1 MREQT
6 SLEDRL
12 GSLAKI
18 GANST
23 KRRRS
28 LNSAKPRATRE
39 PRPAQFDQSFPVA
52 LAWGAHGPQ
61 HAVGLE
67 RNDRMSAPTPPIWDH
82 APRRSRARCLSKSWS
97 RRSTNTGGCSPA
109 RRLAKRRGHRLPA
122 PPPTTPTHRSAWP
135 ICFPPTPHKMCFS
148 PNAAQIVLVQEIST
162 LVCAAGSSKAS
173 NSIARPSMV
182 AAHSPDSPARLTLST
197 KQVAASKAA
206 AWVKD

>member
-82 APRRSRARCLSKSWS
+82 APRRSRARCLSSHGPGDQRILADVPPLDGW
-97 RRSTNTGGCSPA
+97 RNVEVTDYPHR
-109 RRLAKRRGHRLPA
+109 RRLRPRIEALG
-122 PPPTTPTHRSAWP
+122 RSAFP
-135 ICFPPTPHKMCFS
+135 RRRTRCAFPPTPHKS
-148 PNAAQIVLVQEIST
+148 S
-162 LVCAAGSSKAS
+162 SSKKSQRSFA
-173 NSIARPSMV
+173 P
-182 AAHSPDSPARLTLST
+182 PARRKLRIALRAQAWSRLILRTRPL
-197 KQVAASKAA
+197 ASHCRQSKSPPA
-206 AWVKD
+206 KPRHG